1 MNQAEMWA
9 EVVGNLNR
17 AYGQSWTEEGQHE
30 VGRKVGAWEITAD
43 RPATPA
49 PVAQE
54 TGWKARNAARAA
66 AWEAGRKGR

>member
-17 AYGQSWTEEGQHE
+17 AYGQSWTEEGQH
-30 VGRKVGAWEITAD
+30 VAGQQANPWPTV
-43 RPATPA
+43 RPVVA